1 MQGIAPPATA
11 RPCPSCEGRVATRIA
26 AYSRDEW
33 HIVACDACGFVYLA
47 NPVGYADLREALA
60 WEKSYALKARKG
72 GSSPLSG
79 LNRRLRRAL
88 GHRGGERGTRVWTR
102 AFASGAV
109 LDIGCGE
116 FLRPPE
122 PMVPYGIE
130 LSNALHARVDP
141 LMRARGGY
149 CLKAPGAEGIW
160 QFEPEFFTG
169 VIMSSYLE
177 HEVEPARV
185 LEGAH
190 RALMP
195 GGKVFVRV
203 PNYGSLNRRVMGA
216 RWCGF
221 RYPDHVN
228 YFTSATLRTMAA
240 MAGFSMQIVNR
251 ANLWIDDNIQA
262 LLIKA

>member
-11 RPCPSCEGRVATRIA
+11 RPCPSCEGRGATRIA

-195 GGKVFVRV
+195 GK
-203 PNYGSLNRRVMGA
+203 
-216 RWCGF
+216 
-221 RYPDHVN
+221 
-228 YFTSATLRTMAA
+228 AA
-240 MAGFSMQIVNR
+240 SPQGGG
-251 ANLWIDDNIQA
+251 LT
-262 LLIKA
+262 